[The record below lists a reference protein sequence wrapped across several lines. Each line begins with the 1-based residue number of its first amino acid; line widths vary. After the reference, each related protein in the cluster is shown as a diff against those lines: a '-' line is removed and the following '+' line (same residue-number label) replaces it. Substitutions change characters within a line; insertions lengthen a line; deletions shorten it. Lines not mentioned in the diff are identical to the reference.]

1 MAEVWLKLRSRLLV
15 VAWSIVLHCIV
26 VLSSW
31 LGLWLLEVVVISLVV
46 VEPLELRRWLLA
58 SV

>member
-15 VAWSIVLHCIV
+15 EAWSIVLHWIV
-26 VLSSW
+26 GLSSW